1 MGLDSQN
8 ADKSVTKIE
17 PTAATSTAGNSP
29 DLGASMLRSGDNAAK
44 NYGKGAH
51 LGDLPTSADLLKQID
66 QDQKANVTGFDRQPF
81 NKERELVRSL
91 SADDLKNIGSLVD
104 TIKHGKLGESG
115 KGEENLGDAIKRFQ
129 KDPAHLVALKDALQ
143 LELERQ
149 KLDKHYQIDVMGYK
163 ERSGKDAAVLL
174 VSNTKDQSSIGI
186 TTDGKKA
193 PNELLK
199 FLYD

>member
-8 ADKSVTKIE
+8 ADKLVTKIE
-17 PTAATSTAGNSP
+17 PTAASSAAGENH
-29 DLGASMLRSGDNAAK
+29 DLGASMLRSGDSAAK
-44 NYGKGAH
+44 NYGKSAQ

-66 QDQKANVTGFDRQPF
+66 QDEKVNLTGFDRQPF

-104 TIKHGKLGESG
+104 SIKHGRLGESG
-115 KGEENLGDAIKRFQ
+115 KGQENLGDAVKRFQ
-129 KDPAHLVALKDALQ
+129 KDPTHLVALKDALQ

-163 ERSGKDAAVLL
+163 EPSGKDASVLL
-174 VSNTKDQSSIGI
+174 VSTREISLRLVSPPMAKEPQTNC
-186 TTDGKKA
+186 
-193 PNELLK
+193 
-199 FLYD
+199 

>member
-8 ADKSVTKIE
+8 TDKSVTKIE
-17 PTAATSTAGNSP
+17 PAGTKTQLGSSA

-44 NYGKGAH
+44 NYGKGAQ
-51 LGDLPTSADLLKQID
+51 LGDLPTSAELLKQID
-66 QDQKANVTGFDRQPF
+66 LDQKAGVTGFDRQPF
-81 NKERELVRSL
+81 NKEREMVRSL

-104 TIKHGKLGESG
+104 SIKHKNLGESG
-115 KGEENLGDAIKRFQ
+115 KGEESLGDAVKRFQ
-129 KDPAHLVALKDALQ
+129 KDPTHLVALKDALQ

-149 KLDKHYQIDVMGYK
+149 NLDKQYQVDVKGYK
-163 ERSGKDAAVLL
+163 EKSGKNNAVLL
-174 VSNTKDQSSIGI
+174 VSNRKDQTMVGI

-193 PNELLK
+193 PNELLN